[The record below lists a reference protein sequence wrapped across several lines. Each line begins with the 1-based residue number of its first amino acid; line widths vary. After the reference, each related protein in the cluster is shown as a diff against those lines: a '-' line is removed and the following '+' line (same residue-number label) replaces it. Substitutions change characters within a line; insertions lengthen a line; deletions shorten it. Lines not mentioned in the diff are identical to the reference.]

1 MIPPAQVTEIRRL
14 FFAEHWRV
22 GTIAAQLDLHPDTVR
37 RALATERFVRPGV
50 ARPHALDPY
59 LPFLQATLQ
68 QYPRLRATRLFEMVR
83 SRGYPGSVVSLRR
96 AVRALRPAPAT
107 AAYLRL
113 NLLAGEQAQA
123 DWGSFGTVTIGRAT
137 RRLSAFVLVL
147 SWSRALHAVFTL
159 DQSLESFL
167 RGHVEAFTAL
177 GGCPR
182 AIAYDNLKSAVL
194 ERQGDAIRFHPR
206 LLELCGHY
214 HFVPRPCAVGA
225 AWEKGRV
232 ERAIRYLRDAFFAAR
247 PFRDVEDLNRQFV
260 TWRDTVA
267 HARQVPGDP
276 PRTVADALAEEQ
288 VRLLPLPAHPFPTAL
303 VKVVRSGKTPYIR
316 FDRNWYSIPY
326 PLVQQPL
333 TLVADAETVRL
344 CDETE
349 TVAEHLRCYDADFT
363 VEAREHLAGLVA
375 AKRRASG
382 LTRRDR
388 LRQAVPAV
396 NELLERLAVRGEPL
410 GLHVTRLLRLLDE
423 YGAAELAAAVAIA
436 LTRDAPGAGGIAH
449 LLEQRRRARG
459 QRPAVPVVLPAD
471 PRVRDLD
478 VTPHAL
484 ERYDDLTRIPT
495 SDVSDPDEPASDP
508 DPA

>member
-1 MIPPAQVTEIRRL
+1 MIPPAQVPEIRRL

-22 GTIAAQLDLHPDTVR
+22 GTIATQLGLHPDTVR
-37 RALATERFVRPGV
+37 RALATERFARPAVVRPSQ
-50 ARPHALDPY
+50 LDPY
-59 LPFLQATLQ
+59 RPFLQATLQ

-83 SRGYPGSVVSLRR
+83 QRGYPGSVVSLRR
-96 AVRALRPAPAT
+96 AVRTLRPAPAA

-113 NLLAGEQAQA
+113 HLLIGEQGQV

-167 RGHVEAFTAL
+167 RGHVEAFRAL
-177 GGCPR
+177 GGVPR
-182 AIAYDNLKSAVL
+182 VLLYDNLKSAVL

-214 HFVPRPCAVGA
+214 HCVPRPCAVGA

-247 PFRDVEDLNRQFV
+247 TFRDVADLNAQFV
-260 TWRDTVA
+260 QWRDTVA
-267 HARQVPGDP
+267 HARRVPGDP
-276 PRTVADALAEEQ
+276 TRTVAEALAAEQ
-288 VRLLPLPAHPFPTAL
+288 PRLLPLPQHPFPTAL
-303 VKVVRSGKTPYIR
+303 VRGVTSGKTPYIR
-316 FDRNWYSIPY
+316 FDRNWYSIPHTR
-326 PLVQQPL
+326 VQTPL

-344 CDETE
+344 CDETAE
-349 TVAEHLRCYDADFT
+349 VAEHLRCYDADCT
-363 VEAREHLAGLVA
+363 VEIRAHLADLVA
-375 AKRRASG
+375 AKRQASG

-396 NELLERLAVRGEPL
+396 AVLFERLAVRGEPL
-410 GLHVTRLLRLLDE
+410 GPHVSRLLQLLDD
-423 YGAAELAAAVAIA
+423 YGAAELAAAVAAA
-436 LTRDAPGAGGIAH
+436 LARDAPGAGGIAH

-459 QRPAVPVVLPAD
+459 QRPPVPVVLPAD

-478 VTPHAL
+478 VSSHAL
-484 ERYDDLTRIPT
+484 ETYDDLNDTPL
-495 SDVSDPDEPASDP
+495 PDAP

>member
-1 MIPPAQVTEIRRL
+1 MIPPAQVPEIRRL

-22 GTIAAQLDLHPDTVR
+22 GTIATQFGLHPDTVR
-37 RALATERFVRPGV
+37 RALATERFARPSPVRPSL
-50 ARPHALDPY
+50 LDPY
-59 LPFLQATLQ
+59 RPFLQATLQ

-83 SRGYPGSVVSLRR
+83 QRGYPGSVVSLRR
-96 AVRALRPAPAT
+96 AVRALRPAPAA

-113 NLLAGEQAQA
+113 NLLMGEQGQA

-167 RGHVEAFTAL
+167 RGHVEAFQAFQ
-177 GGCPR
+177 GVPR
-182 AIAYDNLKSAVL
+182 VVLYDNLKSAVL

-214 HFVPRPCAVGA
+214 HCVPRPCAVGA

-247 PFRDVEDLNRQFV
+247 SFRDVDDLNAQFV
-260 TWRDTVA
+260 AWRDTVA
-267 HARQVPGDP
+267 HARRVPGDP
-276 PRTVADALAEEQ
+276 TRTVAAALAEEHP
-288 VRLLPLPAHPFPTAL
+288 RLLPLPTHPFPTAL
-303 VKVVRSGKTPYIR
+303 VRVVTSGKTPYIR
-316 FDRNWYSIPY
+316 FDRNWYSIPHT
-326 PLVQQPL
+326 LVQVPL
-333 TLVADAETVRL
+333 TLVADTETVRL
-344 CDETE
+344 CHDTE
-349 TVAEHLRCYDADFT
+349 EVAEHLRCYDADFT
-363 VEAREHLAGLVA
+363 VEAREHFDGLVA
-375 AKRRASG
+375 AKRQAAG

-396 NELLERLAVRGEPL
+396 AALFERLAVRGEPL
-410 GLHVTRLLRLLDE
+410 GPHVTRLLQLLDD
-423 YGAAELAAAVAIA
+423 YGAAELAAAVDAA
-436 LTRDAPGAGGIAH
+436 LARDAPGAGGIAH

-459 QRPAVPVVLPAD
+459 QRPPVPMVLPAD

-478 VTPHAL
+478 VSSHAL
-484 ERYDDLTRIPT
+484 ESYDALSRPHPP
-495 SDVSDPDEPASDP
+495 DVPDRDP